1 MHGIASGLA
10 KGLAPVLAG
19 LQTYR
24 RGPASRTRWFRSKE
38 TTSCRRG
45 SRGTAGGNPPTVSLA
60 PNVDARSV
68 SAISNMTPTLTNVA
82 NSSPARPAGA
92 RGGDTT
98 CQEGDENAHGEG
110 SLEAFSRP
118 GEGVAVGNATANKS
132 TA

>member
-24 RGPASRTRWFRSKE
+24 RGP
-38 TTSCRRG
+38 
-45 SRGTAGGNPPTVSLA
+45 GGQPDPL
-60 PNVDARSV
+60 
-68 SAISNMTPTLTNVA
+68 
-82 NSSPARPAGA
+82 
-92 RGGDTT
+92 
-98 CQEGDENAHGEG
+98 GEG